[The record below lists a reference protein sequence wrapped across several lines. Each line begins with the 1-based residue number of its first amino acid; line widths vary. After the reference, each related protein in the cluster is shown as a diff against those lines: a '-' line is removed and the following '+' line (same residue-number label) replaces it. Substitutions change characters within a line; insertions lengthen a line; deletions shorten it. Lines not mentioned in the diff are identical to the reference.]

1 MQHNYT
7 RQRQG
12 RDFSLLEEVNHL
24 KNAEMS
30 IEGNYN
36 NIDGILGNNDPKPG
50 SPSSVADWGG
60 KDDFEAK
67 TMLEQLEYYK
77 AQAERNAVP
86 VDGREPSP
94 ERGL

>member
-1 MQHNYT
+1 MQNSNT

-12 RDFSLLEEVNHL
+12 RDFSLLDEINHL
-24 KNAEMS
+24 RNAELS
-30 IEGNYN
+30 VEGNYN
-36 NIDGILGNNDPKPG
+36 QIDGIPGNNIP
-50 SPSSVADWGG
+50 

-77 AQAERNAVP
+77 AQAERNAAP
-86 VDGREPSP
+86 IDGKEPSP

>member
-1 MQHNYT
+1 MQNNNT

-12 RDFSLLEEVNHL
+12 RDFTLLGEINYL
-24 KNAEMS
+24 RNAELCA
-30 IEGNYN
+30 EGNYN
-36 NIDGILGNNDPKPG
+36 NIDGILGNAPP
-50 SPSSVADWGG
+50 

-77 AQAERNAVP
+77 AQAENNAAP
-86 VDGREPSP
+86 VDGKEPSP